1 MYESGISLYPPY
13 RHIAGTPP
21 CTPLIGIGLALRGFL
36 RKAVFFSLKRWV
48 GVRSRR
54 FVYDTHRDVFGRAEG
69 TSKLDPGLLPSEGA
83 CGAFPIDNNLPQVN
97 VRGDQIFAIGV
108 SKPRGAPAR
117 VIRLPCCETRVG
129 WWELTRAL
137 SYTPHRAS
145 ATIGLLETVGVVPL
159 ARRESMHDNAFIHV
173 AWPVTGC

>member
-108 SKPRGAPAR
+108 SRPRGAPASR
-117 VIRLPCCETRVG
+117 AARPAWVGGSSHAPCRT
-129 WWELTRAL
+129 
-137 SYTPHRAS
+137 HRAS